1 VSKKINQ
8 YQEDEDI
15 KIQID
20 KNQLKISFLY
30 VLKYKKELIISLLVI
45 MIGIISQTAPP
56 YILKY
61 VFDNSIPNKNYNTL
75 FISGALLFLAVI
87 INTIVNNFRMK
98 HMNNIGQS
106 IIFDIRKD
114 LFAHLQKL
122 PFSFFDTRPQ
132 GKILIRV
139 TNYVNSL
146 ADMFSNGI
154 ASAIVDVFTFFVV
167 LYFMFITSVKLSLV
181 AICGLPILAIVI
193 FSLKSIQRKARQ
205 AYSNK
210 SSNLN
215 AYLHESINGVKVS
228 QAFVRK
234 RKNSRI
240 FSHLSI
246 ESFRAWIKAISLDF
260 SIHISTVIIS
270 DMTVCITYYFAIVVF
285 TGEDITVGVT
295 IAMISYIGRLWDP
308 INNLANL
315 YNQVITNAAYLERI
329 LETLNEK
336 VDIKDKENAYELLS
350 VKGNV
355 SFKNVDFRYDKNE
368 RYILKDFNLEV
379 KAGEKIALVGHT
391 GAGKTTIV
399 NLLSRYYELTSGE
412 IQIDGNDISYITLSS
427 LRSKI
432 GYMLQESYIFSG
444 TIYDNIRYGRLD
456 ATNEE
461 IVNAAKA
468 VMADGFICE
477 FKDGYNT
484 YISEK
489 GSSISQGQRQLISL
503 ARTMLQ
509 DPKILILDEA
519 TASIDT
525 ETEKEIIKGIEE
537 LTKGRTSFMVAHRL
551 STIVNAD
558 RILVIG
564 DQKILEQ
571 GSHSELLELK
581 GEYYKYYTTQ
591 TKL

>member
-1 VSKKINQ
+1 MSKKINQ

-15 KIQID
+15 KIQLD

-193 FSLKSIQRKARQ
+193 FSLKSVQRKARQ

-260 SIHISTVIIS
+260 SIHVSTVIIS

-336 VDIKDKENAYELLS
+336 VDIKDKENAYELQS

-355 SFKNVDFRYDKNE
+355 RFKNVDFRYDKNE

-379 KAGEKIALVGHT
+379 KAGGKIALVGHT

-412 IQIDGNDISYITLSS
+412 IQIDGNNISDITLSS

-461 IVNAAKA
+461 IVSAAKA

-489 GSSISQGQRQLISL
+489 GSSLSQGQRQLISL

-564 DQKILEQ
+564 NQKILEQ